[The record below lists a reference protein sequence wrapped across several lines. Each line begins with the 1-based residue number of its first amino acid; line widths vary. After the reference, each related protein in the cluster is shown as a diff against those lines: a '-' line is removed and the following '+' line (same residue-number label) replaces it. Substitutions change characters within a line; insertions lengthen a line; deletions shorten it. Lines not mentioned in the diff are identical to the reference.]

1 MRRVSAVLISVLAL
15 VAGML
20 GAVGAA
26 SAAPTSTPGGA
37 GPDVYAGV
45 VERSQID
52 DIVDLGVDR
61 HELLLSPVRGQ
72 DAAKGSVR
80 VEVILTEEQADEL
93 REGGV
98 DLEPKTVDGM
108 TATERATLQAAE
120 GYEVFRTY
128 SGDGGLR
135 EEFEQAAADN
145 PRVTKL
151 VTIGHSVNG
160 TDIVALKVS
169 RNARVQPDGQKPAT
183 VYVGAQHAREWITP
197 EMIRRLMH
205 LVLDGYGNDAQ
216 ITDLVNTTELWF
228 IPVAN
233 PDGYDWTFEPGQR
246 LWRKNLRD
254 NNGDGVITGGD
265 GVDPNRNFA
274 TKWGYDNE
282 GSSPLPGS
290 EVFRGTAPGSE
301 PETQALDSLMNRLRP
316 EFLVNYHSAAELLL
330 YGVGWQVATPS
341 PDDVIYEALAGDD
354 ENPAIEGYDP
364 DISAELYT
372 TNGETTEHMQSAYGV
387 LGFTPE
393 MSTCQTVSAQDPDD
407 EWDPLACASVFNF
420 PDDEELV
427 QKEFEKNI
435 PFALSVAESAKDPGD
450 PVSVVGRT
458 AEDFRLD
465 TFDVSYGDPQTVA
478 VVAKREL
485 RNLRLRYRVA
495 GGSERSVAVQEW
507 QGGER
512 YGGSNDRYYAEFRG
526 QVTGARPGQQVQV
539 WFTGVK
545 PGTGPVAS
553 DRFTY
558 RLAQDTGDR
567 VLVVA
572 NEDYEGVNPD
582 YPESVTA
589 PQYLDAHVQAVEDA
603 GFTADTWDVDAQ
615 GVPHDLG
622 VLGHYDGVLWYLGD
636 NRITQDPEDVL
647 TSTPFGQLPDISVAE
662 RQQYLTM
669 AVRDY
674 LNAGGKLVHSGETA
688 QFEGLPGISTVVG
701 GLYYGLNGA
710 PEEPCVISP
719 RPGGS
724 TAGFFEDCL
733 ILADDFRQYWLGGFT
748 RTGTSGPDGVAG
760 VAEPIDGFVGAFGGP
775 VAEGTNPLNE
785 AGVFI
790 PTSDVLPPGQFPQF
804 ASQGAAEYASADGTS
819 PYAPIE
825 GERYAGALHADSSYM
840 RLTRTVNVPAA
851 PATTH
856 LRFQLSYSVETGY
869 DHVIVEARTPGQ
881 QNWTTLPDLEGGT
894 STAPPAECA
903 AGFLLDLHPFLANY
917 LGGADCTGPGA
928 TGTWNSFTGSSNGW
942 TEAGVDLSA
951 YAGQQVEVSIS
962 YVTDPFVSDVGVFVD
977 DTRVVVDGAVV
988 EQDGFEGAT
997 SAWTVGGPPAG
1008 SPPNGQNWQIAGQ
1021 LVTVY
1026 AGTSTEDTLLLGF
1039 GLEHLATEDERA
1051 DLVER
1056 ALSGLLD

>member
-1 MRRVSAVLISVLAL
+1 MRRLSAVLVSVLAL
-15 VAGML
+15 VAGAL

-26 SAAPTSTPGGA
+26 NAAPTPTPGGV
-37 GPDVYAGV
+37 GPDVYSGV
-45 VERSQID
+45 VERSQIN
-52 DIVDLGVDR
+52 DIIDLGVDR
-61 HELLLSPVRGQ
+61 HELLLSPIRGQ
-72 DAAKGSVR
+72 DAAKGRVR
-80 VEVILTEEQADEL
+80 VEVILSEEQADRL

-128 SGDGGLR
+128 GGAGGLR

-145 PRVTKL
+145 PSLTKL
-151 VTIGHSVNG
+151 VTIGRSVND
-160 TDIVALKVS
+160 TEIVALKVS

-197 EMIRRLMH
+197 EMVRRLMH

-254 NNGDGVITGGD
+254 NNGDGAITSGD

-290 EVFRGTAPGSE
+290 EVFRGIAPGSE
-301 PETQALDSLMNRLRP
+301 PETQALDSFMNRVRP

-330 YGVGWQVATPS
+330 YGVGWQVATPT

-354 ENPAIEGYDP
+354 ENPAVEGYDP

-427 QKEFEKNI
+427 QQEFEKNV
-435 PFALSVAESAKDPGD
+435 PFALSVAESAKDPAD

-485 RNLRLRYRVA
+485 RDLRLRYRVA
-495 GGSERSVAVQEW
+495 GGPERSVAVQEW

-512 YGGSNDRYYAEFRG
+512 YGGTNDRYYAEFRG
-526 QVTGARPGQQVQV
+526 QVSGARPGEQVQV

-545 PGTGPVAS
+545 PGTGPVQS
-553 DRFTY
+553 ERFTY
-558 RLAQDTGDR
+558 RLAQDTGNR

-572 NEDYEGVNPD
+572 NEDYTGVNPE
-582 YPESVTA
+582 YPDSVTA
-589 PQYLDAHVQAVEDA
+589 PKYLDTHVRAVEDA
-603 GFTADTWDVDAQ
+603 GYVADTWDVDAQ
-615 GVPHDLG
+615 GVPHELG

-636 NRITQDPEDVL
+636 NRITQDPDDFL
-647 TSTPFGQLPDISVAE
+647 TSTPFGPLPDISVAE

-669 AVRDY
+669 AVRDC
-674 LNAGGKLVHSGETA
+674 LNAGGKLVHAGETA

-724 TAGFFEDCL
+724 TVGFFEDCL

-748 RTGTSGPDGVAG
+748 RTGTAGPDGVAG
-760 VAEPIDGFVGAFGGP
+760 GRRAHRRVRGCLRGSGRRGCESAERGRRLHPHERRPPSGP
-775 VAEGTNPLNE
+775 VPPVRQPGGC
-785 AGVFI
+785 GVRLGRRDE
-790 PTSDVLPPGQFPQF
+790 SVRADRGGAVRG
-804 ASQGAAEYASADGTS
+804 GAARGLVVHAAH
-819 PYAPIE
+819 PH
-825 GERYAGALHADSSYM
+825 GERASRFQHAAALPAVVLGGDGPRPHHRRGPHTGAGELDHLARPRGWDVDDAAGGV
-840 RLTRTVNVPAA
+840 RGERVPAQPA
-851 PATTH
+851 PLPA
-856 LRFQLSYSVETGY
+856 QLPRWRHVHRAGSDGHVELVHWFEQRLDRGRGRPVGL
-869 DHVIVEARTPGQ
+869 HRA
-881 QNWTTLPDLEGGT
+881 GG
-894 STAPPAECA
+894 
-903 AGFLLDLHPFLANY
+903 GLDLLRDRP
-917 LGGADCTGPGA
+917 
-928 TGTWNSFTGSSNGW
+928 
-942 TEAGVDLSA
+942 V
-951 YAGQQVEVSIS
+951 
-962 YVTDPFVSDVGVFVD
+962 
-977 DTRVVVDGAVV
+977 R
-988 EQDGFEGAT
+988 
-997 SAWTVGGPPAG
+997 
-1008 SPPNGQNWQIAGQ
+1008 
-1021 LVTVY
+1021 
-1026 AGTSTEDTLLLGF
+1026 
-1039 GLEHLATEDERA
+1039 R
-1051 DLVER
+1051 
-1056 ALSGLLD
+1056 